1 MQPLFFYVIL
11 KGSAKN
17 CWVRLTAL
25 RIKTRLPIE
34 VNVV

>member
-1 MQPLFFYVIL
+1 MQLLFFYVIL
-11 KGSAKN
+11 KGSAKY

-25 RIKTRLPIE
+25 HVNTRLPIE